1 MSTSKLRYL
10 FDPLRIGAMDVKNR
24 LVMAPMGTNLASLEG
39 KVTPSLVSYYQA
51 RARGGVGLIITDDT
65 TITSS
70 AIYHPHGLR
79 LDQDPLIQSWKELT
93 QAVHVYGAKIAP
105 QLVHPS
111 FNAPSVFSGVQP
123 VAASSIPSRRFREI
137 PRELTVE
144 EIKEIVRQFGEASRR
159 AQEAECDAVQIH
171 CAHMHHLLGGF
182 LSPLYN
188 KRTDT
193 YGGSLEGRLRLPLE
207 VIQHIRSKVGPG
219 FPILVRISG
228 DEFLPG
234 GQSLEE
240 SKQIASLLVEG
251 GVDAIQVSAGTG
263 NNFWVVVPPTGSP
276 EAPNAFLAEQIKKEV
291 NVPIIC
297 VGRIHHPWA
306 AENLLR
312 SGKADMVAMG
322 RALVA
327 DPELPNKAARGDWD
341 EIAPCVGDSMCL
353 TYVQMEERIRCLV
366 NPMAGREEEG
376 PIPPAAIAKNVLV
389 IGGGPAGME
398 AARVAAMR
406 GHRVTLI
413 ERASKLGGQ
422 LLVASFPPMKQ
433 EYTCLIQYL
442 SHQVKKAGVKV
453 ELNREADLALVSSLR
468 PETIIVATGAVPF
481 IPRDIPGFNRECVLT
496 AWEVLAGRSLVG
508 PKVVVVGG
516 GKVGCETADFIAHPA
531 DDLTPKGNQV
541 TIIEL
546 QENIALDEKSM
557 ARSLLIRRLK
567 EKGVGIILGGK
578 VIEILQDGVKYVKEG
593 REEALRGMNHVV
605 LAIGAVSENTWAQ
618 RITGIPTFVI
628 GDAKHP
634 RNALESIA
642 EGWEIGRKI

>member
-123 VAASSIPSRRFREI
+123 VAASPIPSRRFREI
-137 PRELTVE
+137 PRELTAE
-144 EIKEIVRQFGEASRR
+144 EIREIVRQFGEASRR

-353 TYVQMEERIRCLV
+353 TYVQMEERIRCLI

-578 VIEILQDGVKYVKEG
+578 VIEILPDGVKYVKEG

>member
-306 AENLLR
+306 AENLLK

-578 VIEILQDGVKYVKEG
+578 VIEILPDGVKYVKEG

-642 EGWEIGRKI
+642 EGWEFGRKI

>member
-10 FDPLRIGAMDVKNR
+10 FDPLRIGAMHVKNR

-123 VAASSIPSRRFREI
+123 VAASPIPSRRFREI

-306 AENLLR
+306 AENLLK

-366 NPMAGREEEG
+366 NPMAGREEED

-578 VIEILQDGVKYVKEG
+578 VIEILPDGVKYVKEG

>member
-70 AIYHPHGLR
+70 AIYHPNGLR

-123 VAASSIPSRRFREI
+123 VAASPIPSRRFREI
-137 PRELTVE
+137 PRELTAE
-144 EIKEIVRQFGEASRR
+144 EIREIVRQFGEASRR

-188 KRTDT
+188 KRTDA

-251 GVDAIQVSAGTG
+251 GVDSIQVSAGTG
-263 NNFWVVVPPTGSP
+263 NNFWMVVPPTGSP

-306 AENLLR
+306 AENLLK

-422 LLVASFPPMKQ
+422 LIVASFPPMKQ